1 MDKIVQSTDFD
12 EVANN
17 ASNEVTE
24 KETKK
29 VNFLLDIESKALVE
43 TITPIIEDFKIENV
57 MSVLP
62 QIIKHVQ
69 KYNSLT
75 GLEKKNMI
83 ISMLKHIVDITDG
96 PGNDDLWDPII
107 KRLIPGIIDTL
118 VEIDKGK
125 LKLNTKTKKGL
136 LKKLLGFLKVFKSCN
151 KEIL

>member
-136 LKKLLGFLKVFKSCN
+136 LKKLLGFLNVFKSC
-151 KEIL
+151 KCECC

>member
-1 MDKIVQSTDFD
+1 MAKIVQSTDFD

-17 ASNEVTE
+17 ASNEVN
-24 KETKK
+24 ETKK

-136 LKKLLGFLKVFKSCN
+136 LKKFFGFLNVFKSC
-151 KEIL
+151 KCDCC

>member
-12 EVANN
+12 EVTNN

-24 KETKK
+24 KETKN

-125 LKLNTKTKKGL
+125 LKLNTKTRRDY
-136 LKKLLGFLKVFKSCN
+136 
-151 KEIL
+151 

>member
-12 EVANN
+12 EVTNN
-17 ASNEVTE
+17 TSNEETE

-43 TITPIIEDFKIENV
+43 TITPIIEDFKIENI

-125 LKLNTKTKKGL
+125 LKLNTKTKKGF
-136 LKKLLGFLKVFKSCN
+136 LKKVFGFLNVFKSC
-151 KEIL
+151 KCDCC

>member
-1 MDKIVQSTDFD
+1 MEKIVQSTDFD
-12 EVANN
+12 EVTNN
-17 ASNEVTE
+17 ASNEVT
-24 KETKK
+24 ETKK

-43 TITPIIEDFKIENV
+43 TITPIIEDFKIENI

-136 LKKLLGFLKVFKSCN
+136 LKKKLFGFLNVFKSC
-151 KEIL
+151 KCDCC

>member
-12 EVANN
+12 EVTNN

-24 KETKK
+24 KETKN

-125 LKLNTKTKKGL
+125 LKLNTKTKKGF
-136 LKKLLGFLKVFKSCN
+136 LKKVFGFLNVFKSC
-151 KEIL
+151 KCDCC

>member
-12 EVANN
+12 EVAN
-17 ASNEVTE
+17 T
-24 KETKK
+24 ETKN

-43 TITPIIEDFKIENV
+43 TITPIIEDFKIENI

-96 PGNDDLWDPII
+96 PGNDDYWDPIL
-107 KRLIPGIIDTL
+107 KRLVPGIIDTL
-118 VEIDKGK
+118 VEVDKGK
-125 LKLNTKTKKGL
+125 LRLKKKSLLTKI
-136 LKKLLGFLKVFKSCN
+136 LKKLCCCCK
-151 KEIL
+151 

>member
-12 EVANN
+12 EVTNN

-24 KETKK
+24 KETKN

-136 LKKLLGFLKVFKSCN
+136 LKKFFGFLNVFKSC
-151 KEIL
+151 KCDCC

>member
-12 EVANN
+12 EVTNN
-17 ASNEVTE
+17 ASNEVEVTE
-24 KETKK
+24 KKK

-136 LKKLLGFLKVFKSCN
+136 LKKVFGFLNVFKSC
-151 KEIL
+151 KCDCC